1 MDPLHHRLLAALG
14 RTHRA
19 GHGGQRR
26 RGHPAR
32 HLLVAGRGDLDLHV
46 DRRDVRPQ
54 ADPLHR
60 PPQPPAT
67 IDAEAHPHGRAA
79 YRGEVAFAVLQGA
92 ARRPGAA
99 ALFGQDVAHGAVARR
114 AYAGPAR
121 DHRQHDLRH
130 RRGDPLAARNFEQP
144 FAAGAQRF
152 RTGARHPELHLA
164 QRGAAQ
170 RAHPLHDQPARG
182 TVRHRHRGDPLPRG
196 VRTDKQ
202 LAQTLG
208 LQRDQPVA
216 LVGRPTRAT
225 G

>member
-79 YRGEVAFAVLQGA
+79 YRGEVAFAVLQGV

-99 ALFGQDVAHGAVARR
+99 ALVGQDVAHGAVARR
-114 AYAGPAR
+114 AHAGSAR

-152 RTGARHPELHLA
+152 SDWRAASRTSSR
-164 QRGAAQ
+164 AA
-170 RAHPLHDQPARG
+170 
-182 TVRHRHRGDPLPRG
+182 PRC
-196 VRTDKQ
+196 T
-202 LAQTLG
+202 AC
-208 LQRDQPVA
+208 A
-216 LVGRPTRAT
+216 SASRPTCARNGST
-225 G
+225 PTSR